1 MAGEKLI
8 QFIKSQDK
16 GKDCIEFGTIVSDL
30 PNIAVKL
37 DKMKVAIPRK
47 FLVLDHALSKPDGS
61 GISRVG
67 NRVAVVSIE
76 NGNRFYV
83 MGRVVE

>member
-8 QFIKSQDK
+8 QFIKNQDK
-16 GKDCIEFGTIVSDL
+16 GKVTIEIGTVISDL

-37 DKMKVAIPRK
+37 DKMKVAIPRQ
-47 FLVLDHALSKPDGS
+47 FLVLDYAYSIPDGVGNS
-61 GISRVG
+61 LVG
-67 NRVAVVSIE
+67 NRVAVMSIE
-76 NGNRFYV
+76 NGKRFYV